1 MLNLDIQENNYMNA
15 VVEKN
20 KYTHMKSPLQY
31 KIRQPKTAHENPPL
45 LILLHGYGSNEEDL
59 FSFASELPDEL
70 LIVSARAPFDMN
82 FGGYAWYAIT
92 LGAND
97 EKFSDLDEARKSLT
111 KIADFI
117 EYLKATYKTD
127 SKNTFLLG
135 FSQGAILSYALSL
148 NYPNKVNHVLAL
160 SGYLNEDLV
169 PNSVIDLNI
178 ETDYYIS
185 HGTVDQVLPV
195 DWARKAP
202 AYLNDNNLKNVYSEY
217 PVGHGVAPQ
226 NFYSFKSWIEERL

>member
-1 MLNLDIQENNYMNA
+1 
-15 VVEKN
+15 
-20 KYTHMKSPLQY
+20 MKSELHY
-31 KIRQPKTAHENPPL
+31 IVRQPKIEQENPPL

-92 LGAND
+92 LDAND

-111 KIADFI
+111 KIASFI
-117 EYLKATYKTD
+117 DYIKTTYKTD
-127 SKNTFLLG
+127 PNKTFLLG

-148 NYPNKVNHVLAL
+148 NYPNKVNHVIAL
-160 SGYLNEDLV
+160 SGYINDELL
-169 PNSVIDLNI
+169 PNNISDLNI
-178 ETDYYIS
+178 ITDYYIS
-185 HGTVDQVLPV
+185 HGSVDQVLPV
-195 DWARKAP
+195 EWARKAP
-202 AYLNDNNLKNVYSEY
+202 VYLNTNNLQNVYSEY

-226 NFYSFKSWIEERL
+226 NFYSFKTWIEERL

>member
-1 MLNLDIQENNYMNA
+1 
-15 VVEKN
+15 
-20 KYTHMKSPLQY
+20 MKSELHY
-31 KIRQPKTAHENPPL
+31 IVRQPKTEQENPPL

-82 FGGYAWYAIT
+82 FGGFSWYEIT
-92 LGAND
+92 LDANN
-97 EKFSDLDEARKSLT
+97 EKFSNLDEARQSLT
-111 KIADFI
+111 KIANFI
-117 EYLKATYKTD
+117 DYIKATYQSD
-127 SKNTFLLG
+127 LNNTFLLG

-148 NYPNKVNHVLAL
+148 NFPNKVNHVIAL
-160 SGYLNEDLV
+160 SGYINTELV
-169 PNSVIDLNI
+169 PASVSDLNI
-178 ETDYYIS
+178 TTDYYIS

-202 AYLNDNNLKNVYSEY
+202 IYLNANKLKNVYSEY

-226 NFYSFKSWIEERL
+226 NFYSFKKWIEERL